1 MFYFMLQCS
10 IISIIIIFLIHYLII
25 FFIDTLTVPKIKDL
39 VNTPVQKYKD
49 IINTLNDVQSSE
61 TYETNIIMD
70 NNLATPGTTDINSL
84 PNAIDNISEPIV
96 STEILQKETYIP
108 NINDKKVDKPNM
120 KTELKQFFK
129 NELNKPSSTL
139 NNLIPANET
148 KHPFSYI

>member
-49 IINTLNDVQSSE
+49 IINTLNDVHSPES
-61 TYETNIIMD
+61 YETNIID
-70 NNLATPGTTDINSL
+70 NSLATTGTTDINLL
-84 PNAIDNISEPIV
+84 PNAINNREETIIP
-96 STEILQKETYIP
+96 TEILQKETYTQPIN
-108 NINDKKVDKPNM
+108 NIKVDKSNM

-129 NELNKPSSTL
+129 NELNNQVL
-139 NNLIPANET
+139 
-148 KHPFSYI
+148 H